1 MTRIVIKKLVWDKQN
16 VEHIKKHGVTVEE
29 VESISRNIIA
39 HKKAKQGR
47 YLIIGRVGSRIL
59 TLIINRK
66 GDGIYY
72 PVTVRDAAKKE
83 RRHVYEKEKKQ
94 IS

>member
-1 MTRIVIKKLVWDKQN
+1 MTRIVVKKLIWDERN
-16 VEHIKKHGVTVEE
+16 VKHIKKHNVTASE
-29 VESISRNIIA
+29 VESTARNTIV

-59 TLIINRK
+59 TVIVDRK
-66 GDGIYY
+66 GVGIYY
-72 PVTVRDAAKKE
+72 LVTARDAAKKE
-83 RRHVYEKEKKQ
+83 RRNVYAKEKKQ